1 MQFKILR
8 RFICKKYTGLKIC
21 NRSVRMTGA
30 DDYQTRSNLSPTLL
44 RLRCMGEF
52 DPWMDLQGGYKD
64 IFYVA

>member
-1 MQFKILR
+1 
-8 RFICKKYTGLKIC
+8 
-21 NRSVRMTGA
+21 MTGA